1 VAIKR
6 TSHSV
11 YDTSYHLVWCLKY
24 RKDIFK
30 RQEVRERAK
39 QLIEEICEEY
49 RIEVIELEIVEDHVH
64 VMVSFPPSRS
74 IGEVVKIIKSNSA
87 RILFR
92 EFPGLKKRLWSGEM
106 WEDGYFAR
114 TVGDRMTR
122 DVIKKYIASHREL
135 EQGPAQLGSKL
146 R

>member
-1 VAIKR
+1 MNPTAYKNQER
-6 TSHSV
+6 
-11 YDTSYHLVWCLKY
+11 
-24 RKDIFK
+24 RFK
-30 RQEVRERAK
+30 
-39 QLIEEICEEY
+39 
-49 RIEVIELEIVEDHVH
+49 
-64 VMVSFPPSRS
+64 SFRC
-74 IGEVVKIIKSNSA
+74 GVVNLFTARVVKLFTVTLANILTVGMVKVLDFSNSA

-122 DVIKKYIASHREL
+122 DVIEKYIASHREF
-135 EQGPAQLGSKL
+135 EQGPAQLDFKL